1 MKKAFMMTGVIMLPV
16 ILLVACSKNADNQ
29 NNPAPSLN
37 CSTVPK
43 TWSADVSVIIQ
54 ASCDKAGCHAA
65 GSINGP
71 GPLTS
76 YSEVFA
82 ARFDIRDAVQSGRMP
97 KNSTLTTDKRNSII
111 CWIDSGAPNN

>member
-1 MKKAFMMTGVIMLPV
+1 MKKAFMITGVIMLPV
-16 ILLVACSKNADNQ
+16 ILLVACSKDEDTRND
-29 NNPAPSLN
+29 PAPTLN

-54 ASCDKAGCHAA
+54 ASCNQTGCHAA
-65 GSINGP
+65 GSNNGP
-71 GPLTS
+71 GPLTN

-82 ARFDIRDAVQSGRMP
+82 ARVNIRDAVQSGRMP
-97 KNSTLTTDKRNSII
+97 KNSTLTADKRNSII